1 MASVNWRITHIKRN
15 PYGSKIVAVKC
26 ENYAVFS
33 VDEVI
38 HNIENNRY
46 DYYVQER
53 TPKTDVHV
61 VSEEDGSKYIR
72 TDADA
77 TDKNNLE
84 NLPLF

>member
-1 MASVNWRITHIKRN
+1 MAIINWRVTHIKRN
-15 PYGSKIVAVKC
+15 PYGSKIIAVKC
-26 ENYAVFS
+26 DNYLVFS
-33 VDEVI
+33 IDEVI

-53 TPKTDVHV
+53 TPKADVHV